1 MSTYT
6 FQAMNSK
13 GDEVRDE
20 IEAGSQEEAVNKIRE
35 LGLFPTQVRPKAGRR
50 TAAAAAAT
58 APTAARRKGGL
69 TLGGVS
75 NKQLCEFT
83 RQLSTLQDAG
93 LPLVRS
99 LKILEGQ
106 MRPCKLKDVLTE
118 VAEDVESGST
128 FSESLA
134 KHPRAFDRLYVNM
147 VRAGEAGG
155 ALDTILERLAEFREK
170 ARALQRRIIGAMIY
184 PVVVITIASAILI
197 LIMTVIVPKFQEIFK
212 SFNTELPMMTKIL
225 INAAMW
231 LKTYVW
237 IVILLPVVFYLFV
250 KMLKR
255 NRGGRYFVDNVKL
268 HLPVFGAI
276 VSKSTISSFARTLG
290 TLIASGVPILEALNI
305 VRDTTGNEVVARAIG
320 KVHDSIR
327 EGDTIAEPLRASGVV
342 DEVVV
347 NMIDVGEETGE
358 LDKMLVKVADN
369 FDDEVDVLVASM
381 MSLMEPLIIVVLG
394 GAVAFIVISLFLPL
408 VKLMSE
414 MGARAG
420 TS

>member
-1 MSTYT
+1 MPTYT

-20 IEAGSQEEAVNKIRE
+20 IEASSQEEAVNKIRD
-35 LGLFPTQVRPKAGRR
+35 LGLFPTRVRQKAARR
-50 TAAAAAAT
+50 TTAAAAQ
-58 APTAARRKGGL
+58 PTARRRRSAL
-69 TLGGVS
+69 TIGGVS
-75 NKQLCEFT
+75 NKQLCLFT

-106 MRPCKLKDVLTE
+106 MKPCKLKDIVAE
-118 VAEDVESGST
+118 VGEDVESGST

-155 ALDTILERLAEFREK
+155 VLDTILERLAEFKEK
-170 ARALQRRIIGAMIY
+170 ARRLKRKIVGAMIY
-184 PVVVITIASAILI
+184 PVVVISIAAAILT
-197 LIMTVIVPKFQEIFK
+197 LIMVYIVPKFRDIFA
-212 SFNTELPMMTKIL
+212 SFGTTLPVPTELL
-225 INAAMW
+225 ITVAMGIR
-231 LKTYVW
+231 KYVLA
-237 IVILLPVVFYLFV
+237 IVLVPFGLYIFV
-250 KMLKR
+250 KLLKR
-255 NRGGRYFVDNVKL
+255 TRGGRYFIDNVKL
-268 HLPVFGAI
+268 HMPIFGNI
-276 VSKSTISSFARTLG
+276 VSKSTVSRFSRTLG

-305 VRDTTGNEVVARAIG
+305 VRDTTGNEVVSRAIG

-358 LDKMLVKVADN
+358 LDKMLIKVADN
-369 FDDEVDVLVASM
+369 YDDEVDTLVASM
-381 MSLMEPLIIVVLG
+381 MSLMEPLIIVFLG
-394 GAVAFIVISLFLPL
+394 GAVAFIVISSFLPL
-408 VKLMSE
+408 VKLMTEVGSRP
-414 MGARAG
+414 GG
-420 TS
+420 

>member
-1 MSTYT
+1 MGTFT

-35 LGLFPTQVRPKAGRR
+35 LGLFPTQVRQKAARR
-50 TAAAAAAT
+50 TAGAAA
-58 APTAARRKGGL
+58 APTAARKKGAM

-75 NKQLCEFT
+75 NKELCNFT

-106 MRPCKLKDVLTE
+106 MKPCKLKDVLTD
-118 VAEDVESGST
+118 VADDVESGST
-128 FSESLA
+128 FSEALA

-155 ALDTILERLAEFREK
+155 VLDTILDRLAEFKEK
-170 ARALQRRIIGAMIY
+170 ARALRRKIIGAMIY
-184 PVVVITIASAILI
+184 PVVVITIATAILI
-197 LIMTVIVPKFQEIFK
+197 LIMTIIVPKFQEIFR
-212 SFNTELPMMTKIL
+212 SFGQQLPVMTKLLIGTATWLQNYIL
-225 INAAMW
+225 FIIMIPF
-231 LKTYVW
+231 
-237 IVILLPVVFYLFV
+237 IVYIAFKLI
-250 KMLKR
+250 KR
-255 NRGGRYFVDNVKL
+255 TRGGRYFFDNVKL
-268 HLPVFGAI
+268 HMPIFGQIA
-276 VSKSTISSFARTLG
+276 SKSTVSQFCRTLG

-305 VRDTTGNEVVARAIG
+305 VRDTTGNEVIARAIG

-342 DEVVV
+342 DEIVV

-358 LDKMLVKVADN
+358 LDKMLIKVADT
-369 FDDEVDVLVASM
+369 FDDEVDTLVASM
-381 MSLMEPLIIVVLG
+381 MSLIEPLIIVVLG

-408 VKLMSE
+408 VALM
-414 MGARAG
+414 
-420 TS
+420 TSVSNSAQNG

>member
-1 MSTYT
+1 MPTYT

-20 IEAGSQEEAVNKIRE
+20 IEASSQEEAVDKIRD
-35 LGLFPTQVRPKAGRR
+35 LGLFPTRVRQKAGRR
-50 TAAAAAAT
+50 TTAAAAQ
-58 APTAARRKGGL
+58 PTVRRKSSAL
-69 TLGGVS
+69 TIGGVS
-75 NKQLCEFT
+75 NKQLCNFT

-106 MRPCKLKDVLTE
+106 MKPCKLKDVVAE

-155 ALDTILERLAEFREK
+155 VLDTILSRLAEFKEK
-170 ARALQRRIIGAMIY
+170 ARRLKRKIIGAMIY

-197 LIMTVIVPKFQEIFK
+197 LIMVYIVPRFRDIFA
-212 SFNTELPMMTKIL
+212 SFGTELPVPTEVLIAVALGIKKYIL
-225 INAAMW
+225 A
-231 LKTYVW
+231 
-237 IVILLPVVFYLFV
+237 VVLVPFGLYIFV
-250 KMLKR
+250 KLLKR
-255 NRGGRYFVDNVKL
+255 TRGGRYFIDNVKL
-268 HLPVFGAI
+268 HLPVFGSI
-276 VSKSTISSFARTLG
+276 VSKSTVSRFTRTLG

-305 VRDTTGNEVVARAIG
+305 VRDTTGNEVIARAIG

-347 NMIDVGEETGE
+347 NMIDVGEETGD
-358 LDKMLVKVADN
+358 LDKMLIKVADN
-369 FDDEVDVLVASM
+369 YDDEVDTLVASM
-381 MSLMEPLIIVVLG
+381 MSLMEPLIIVFLG

-408 VKLMSE
+408 VKLMTQ
-414 MGARAG
+414 MG
-420 TS
+420 TQ